1 MKTKLFL
8 LILLV
13 LTSLGLSAQ
22 SDYCLKYDGVN
33 SRVKY
38 NTDATLDNLNGATD
52 YTIEAWFYPS
62 DTDIHNRVILKR
74 WYQFAITLYQND
86 NHRIYF
92 TRYTNNGQDK
102 VFVNSLYNVINLNS
116 WNHVAVINNSTDNTL
131 KIYVNG
137 VDVTADT
144 SGNATTQTALTL
156 EANPGNQANFYVAYG
171 GTGTVFNGFVDKVR
185 IKTTAENI
193 SNLNTTDPLAMSYT
207 TDADTVLL
215 MNFDE
220 GSGTTTVNEATGVN
234 AELQCRGGCNELPEW
249 YPVQT
254 TMVGIDD
261 MHQITFSVYPNPVE
275 TAEFL
280 IKTSDNQMIK
290 QVQILDI
297 TGKEIYS
304 KSLTIQQNSLK
315 ISTDNLLSGA
325 YLVKVKTDKGTGVQK
340 LLVK

>member
-1 MKTKLFL
+1 MKTKLSL
-8 LILLV
+8 LMLLV
-13 LTSLGLSAQ
+13 LTSLGISAQ
-22 SDYCLKYDGVN
+22 SDNCLKYDGVN

-52 YTIEAWFYPS
+52 FTIEAWFYPS
-62 DTDIHNRVILKR
+62 DADIHNRVIIKR

-92 TRYTNNGQDK
+92 THYTNNGQDRIY
-102 VFVNSLYNVINLNS
+102 VNSLYNVINMDA
-116 WNHVAVINNSTDNTL
+116 WNHVAVINNSTENTL

-137 VDVTADT
+137 VDVTADA

-193 SNLNTTDPLAMSYT
+193 NNLNTTDPLGMPYAMDT
-207 TDADTVLL
+207 DTVLL

-220 GSGTTTVNEATGVN
+220 GSGTTTVNEATGVD
-234 AELQCRGGCNELPEW
+234 AELQCRGGCSEIPEW

-254 TMVGIDD
+254 TMVGIDAK
-261 MHQITFSVYPNPVE
+261 HQITFSVYPNPVD
-275 TAEFL
+275 TVDFL
-280 IKTSDNQMIK
+280 IETSDNQTIQ
-290 QVQILDI
+290 QVQVLDI
-297 TGKEIYS
+297 TGKALYS
-304 KSLTIQQNSLK
+304 QIPSGKLNRLK
-315 ISTDNLLSGA
+315 IATVNLTPGA
-325 YLVKVKTDKGTGVQK
+325 YLVKVKTDKGVGVQK